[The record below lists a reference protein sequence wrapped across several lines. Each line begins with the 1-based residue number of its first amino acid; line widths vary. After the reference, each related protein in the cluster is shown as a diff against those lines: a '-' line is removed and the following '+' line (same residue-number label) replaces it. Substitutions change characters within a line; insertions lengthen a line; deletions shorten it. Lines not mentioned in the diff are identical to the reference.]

1 VNPRRWRHLIRIERQ
16 GDVVLEVSAL
26 ATDGPAEPFRTVVI
40 NRRDVGPRDVLI
52 DIAYCG
58 VCHSDVSYVGNEW
71 GRTLYPLVPGHEIAG
86 VVSAVGSDVS
96 RFTPGDHVG
105 VGCLVETCGVCS
117 SCRAGLEQ
125 HCYGRRVSTYSSR
138 DAEGRP
144 TQGGYS
150 EKIVVD
156 ESFTVRI
163 PKKLPLQNAA
173 PLLCAGITTYSP
185 LTRWGAGPGARVGVV
200 GFGGLGHIAVQ
211 ISRALGARTTVFDID
226 PGKRDDALRLGA
238 ASYVAAGNTD
248 SFAELGR
255 SLDLIICTVPAAL
268 DLDAYLGLLDV
279 SGTFVMIGVPG
290 RPLTID
296 PFSLIVNQRAI
307 AGSRIGGLRETQE
320 MLDFCAEHGIG
331 AEVEV
336 IGAGDVAA
344 AFERLRAG
352 DVRFRFVVDIG
363 TIAHERSIAR
373 TG

>member
-1 VNPRRWRHLIRIERQ
+1 MVAVR
-16 GDVVLEVSAL
+16 AL
-26 ATDGPAEPFRTVVI
+26 ATDGPEQPFHTVNI
-40 NRRDVGPRDVLI
+40 ERRKVGPRDVLI

-71 GRTLYPLVPGHEIAG
+71 GRTLYPLIPGHEIAG
-86 VVSAVGSDVS
+86 VVSAVGGDVS
-96 RFTPGDHVG
+96 RFSPGDHVG

-138 DAEGRP
+138 DAEGRA

-150 EKIVVD
+150 ERIVVD
-156 ESFTVRI
+156 EAFAVQI

-185 LTRWGAGPGARVGVV
+185 LTRWGTGPGTRVGIV

-226 PGKRDDALRLGA
+226 PGKRYDALRLGA
-238 ASYVAAGNTD
+238 ADYVATTD
-248 SFAELGR
+248 ADTFAQLGH
-255 SLDLIICTVPAAL
+255 SLDLIICTVPATL
-268 DLDAYLGLLDV
+268 DLDEYLGMLDV
-279 SGTFVMIGVPG
+279 GGTFVVIGVPK
-290 RPLTID
+290 RNLTID

-307 AGSRIGGLRETQE
+307 VGSRIGGLRETQE
-320 MLDFCAEHGIG
+320 MLDFCADHGIG

-336 IGAGDVAA
+336 IRAEEVTKAY
-344 AFERLRAG
+344 ERLRAG

-363 TIAHERSIAR
+363 TLTHVAHLRA
-373 TG
+373 GP